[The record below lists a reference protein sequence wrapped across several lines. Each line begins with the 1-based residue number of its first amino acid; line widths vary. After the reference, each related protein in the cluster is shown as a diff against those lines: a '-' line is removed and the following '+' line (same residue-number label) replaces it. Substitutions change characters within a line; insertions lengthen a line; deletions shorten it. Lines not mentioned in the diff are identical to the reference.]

1 MPIYIVTNIDK
12 NKTYEVNMKWVELE
26 QLLKNNPNL
35 RQEITAPAIVS
46 GVGGI
51 KKDGGWTDMLK
62 TIKKSSGLGNTIDV

>member
-26 QLLKNNPNL
+26 QHLKDNPNL

-62 TIKKSSGLGNTIDV
+62 TIKKSSGLSNTIDV